1 MGRLLVKPG
10 TEFGMSLAFA
20 GARILDVAKKV
31 AELVEFDIV
40 ITSARDGVH
49 SGPNDPHHSGEA
61 FDFRTNTLQPDQKA
75 RLLTSL
81 QNGLY
86 TSQPRRFYAF
96 LEDVGGPNEH
106 IHVQRRA
113 GTTYSVF
120 DYLSNA

>member
-10 TEFGMSLAFA
+10 VLFGETLSPA

-31 AELVEFDIV
+31 ADLVDFDV
-40 ITSARDGVH
+40 TITSARDGIH
-49 SGPNDPHHSGEA
+49 SGPNDPHFLGDA

-96 LEDVGGPNEH
+96 LEDAGGLNEH
-106 IHVQRRA
+106 LHVQRRA
-113 GTTYSVF
+113 GTTYDIF
-120 DYLSNA
+120 AYLANL